1 MYIPERKY
9 LGRPYMRP
17 LETLYDYEVCADKE
31 ALAQLLDEINC
42 RRYQITAVTQD
53 TENRYTVI
61 FLKAN
66 V

>member
-1 MYIPERKY
+1 
-9 LGRPYMRP
+9 MRP